1 MDVAVH
7 VIIGHSTGIRQCQT
21 QHIVVVKTNH
31 TFLQVK
37 RLVNRIDA
45 VIKQKPLT

>member
-7 VIIGHSTGIRQCQT
+7 VIIGRLTDIRQCQT
-21 QHIVVVKTNH
+21 QHIVVVKTNL

-37 RLVNRIDA
+37 QIVNRIDA